1 MTSGEESTRKRGVT
15 AFELFSSLFAD
26 DCALFFETRAD
37 MVTGTSY
44 LFNLLRK
51 FGLKMHIGSGA
62 TASKTEAMFYPPT
75 RMAYEDGD
83 TTPFTVFGPSGEVLG
98 FVTFVLELKYLGSLV
113 HHSLTLDADVN
124 KRNRAASAAF
134 GALRSVLCNFAL
146 SENLRGQVY
155 TALVLTI
162 LLYGSEV

>member
-1 MTSGEESTRKRGVT
+1 
-15 AFELFSSLFAD
+15 
-26 DCALFFETRAD
+26 

-44 LFNLLRK
+44 LFNHLRK

-98 FVTFVLELKYLGSLV
+98 FVTFVLEFKYLGSLV
-113 HHSLTLDADVN
+113 HHSLTSDADVN
-124 KRNRAASAAF
+124 KRIKAASAAF